1 MKQWG
6 PSTSA
11 IHSGVEVDASTGAI
25 IQPIHMS
32 SVYVQPEPGEF
43 KYDYGRSMNPDFY
56 PLEAAL
62 AALEH
67 ADHATVVSSGVGAMS
82 CLLGLLDEGARI
94 VMPTDVYGGTYR
106 LFQRI
111 FAQVGIRIE
120 QIDMTDLDLVDKAL
134 RGGSH
139 TTILYAES
147 PTNPLLFVYDLR
159 EISIIAKRYGAIS
172 VLDSTFASPIFQN
185 GISLGFD
192 VVLHSCSKYLGGHS
206 DIVAG
211 CLMTNNL
218 EIKQKLDF
226 TRTSMGLHSDPFT
239 MFLLRRSLKTLPL
252 RMARHQSNAM
262 ILAEYLEGHRMV
274 RRVLYP
280 GLKSHPQHHI
290 AVRQMHGFS
299 GMMSVEFDVDTS
311 AVSKLIAGFR
321 LFTLAE
327 SLGGVESLVEQ
338 PALMT
343 HMKIPANIRK
353 AHGLADA
360 LVRFSVG
367 IEDAEDLVDDLDRAL
382 SALSP
387 SKID

>member
-6 PSTSA
+6 PSTA
-11 IHSGVEVDASTGAI
+11 AVHSGVEVDASTGAI

-62 AALEH
+62 SALEG

-82 CLLGLLDEGARI
+82 CLLGLLDGKSRI
-94 VMPTDVYGGTYR
+94 VMPSDVYGGTYR

-111 FAQVGIRIE
+111 FAKVGVEID
-120 QIDMTDLDLVDKAL
+120 QIDMTDLDLVDKTL
-134 RGGSH
+134 RRDSG

-147 PTNPLLFVYDLR
+147 PTNPLLLVYDLR
-159 EISIIAKRYGAIS
+159 KLSEIARERNVTS
-172 VLDSTFASPIFQN
+172 VLDSTFASPICQN
-185 GISLGFD
+185 GLALGFD
-192 VVLHSCSKYLGGHS
+192 IVLHSCSKYISGHS

-211 CLMTNNL
+211 ALMTNDR
-218 EIKQKLDF
+218 ETKRQLDF
-226 TRTSMGLHSDPFT
+226 TRTSMGLHADPMT
-239 MFLLRRSLKTLPL
+239 MFLLRRSIKTLPL

-262 ILAEYLEGHRMV
+262 TVATYLEGHRKV

-280 GLKSHPQHHI
+280 GLESHPQHDI
-290 AVRQMHGFS
+290 AVQQMSGFS
-299 GMMSVEFDVDTS
+299 GIVSVDFDLDLA
-311 AVSKLIAGFR
+311 AVSKLISNFR
-321 LFTLAE
+321 LFKLAE

-343 HMKIPANIRK
+343 HLKIPAEVRL
-353 AHGLADA
+353 AHGLTDG

-367 IEDAEDLVDDLDRAL
+367 IEDADDLLDDLDDAL
-382 SALSP
+382 TA
-387 SKID
+387 I